1 MTTDSWIN
9 ETLYPDWGQR
19 FLVKRELARV
29 QSAFQDIVVFDS
41 SSHGR
46 VMVLD
51 GVIQITER
59 DEFVYQEMLTHVP
72 LLAHG
77 AAANVLIIGAG
88 DGGVLRRVLQ
98 HRTVRRAVMVEIDG
112 EVIRLAKEFLP
123 AIGGDAWADP
133 RAEVIVGDGIDH
145 VKRAP
150 DALFDA
156 IIVDSTDPIG
166 VGEVLFTD
174 EFYANCAR
182 ILTARGLVVN
192 QCGVPFMQADELR
205 ETSARRQNF
214 SPT

>member
-29 QSAFQDIVVFDS
+29 QSAFQDIVIFDS
-41 SSHGR
+41 FSHGR
-46 VMVLD
+46 VMALD

-77 AAANVLIIGAG
+77 AAASVLIIGAG

-98 HRTVRRAVMVEIDG
+98 HRGVKRAVMVEIDG

-123 AIGGDAWADP
+123 AIGGDAWGDISVDKHVDAGSGKRLASCGGASGADEG
-133 RAEVIVGDGIDH
+133 R
-145 VKRAP
+145 
-150 DALFDA
+150 
-156 IIVDSTDPIG
+156 G
-166 VGEVLFTD
+166 VGRRRASQRHQHFQIRVKSF
-174 EFYANCAR
+174 
-182 ILTARGLVVN
+182 
-192 QCGVPFMQADELR
+192 ELLNSR
-205 ETSARRQNF
+205 EISIERSRVRVAVHAGQVG
-214 SPT
+214 